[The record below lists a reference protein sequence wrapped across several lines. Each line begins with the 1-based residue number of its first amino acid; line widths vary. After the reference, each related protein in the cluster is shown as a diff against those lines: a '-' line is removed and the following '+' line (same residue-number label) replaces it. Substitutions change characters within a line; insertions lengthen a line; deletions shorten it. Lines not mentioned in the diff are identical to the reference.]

1 MSMPHSSRRRKKSGN
16 ASIKDVAE
24 LAGVSTATVSHVI
37 NGTRNTLP
45 ETHERV
51 MAAVRQLGYSL
62 NQAAR
67 NLVVGHS
74 SLLGLIVSDMRN
86 PFFPEVTA
94 AFQEEALS
102 HQMDALVFGTSY
114 DTQRTLDSVNRL
126 VGLQVPGVAVVTSQ
140 IDPAVIDLL
149 AQRKIAATYL
159 DLGKV
164 GPGMSNLAIDY
175 EHGIRQAIEHFLE
188 LGHRDIAFIGGP
200 EHLPSAQRRK
210 AAFLEASARAGL
222 TPTAALDGDFTVES
236 GYRLCNSLCRLPRR
250 PTAIL
255 AANDL
260 TAIGA
265 LRCAHDHGVNVPGE
279 LSVVGFDDIAFA
291 EHTQPPLT
299 TVALP
304 REQIGRIAFDSLWQM
319 IKTGEPGMEYAI
331 ETQLIVRRS
340 TAAAPVLMAV
350 GAGA

>member
-1 MSMPHSSRRRKKSGN
+1 M
-16 ASIKDVAE
+16 AE

-45 ETHERV
+45 ETHDRV
-51 MAAVRQLGYSL
+51 MAAVRELGYSL

-74 SLLGLIVSDMRN
+74 SLLGLIISDMRN

-102 HQMDALVFGTSY
+102 HQMDALVFSTSY
-114 DTQRTLDSVNRL
+114 DSQRTLAAVNRL

-140 IDPAVIDLL
+140 IDPAVMELL

-159 DLGKV
+159 DLGIV
-164 GPGMSNLAIDY
+164 GPGVSNLAVDY
-175 EHGIRQAIEHFLE
+175 EQGIRQAIEHLLE
-188 LGHRDIAFIGGP
+188 LGHREIGYVGGP
-200 EHLPSAQRRK
+200 PHLPSAMRRK
-210 AAFLEASARAGL
+210 AAFLEEASRAGL
-222 TPTAALDGDFTVES
+222 QPTAVVDGDFTVEG
-236 GYRLCNSLCRLPRR
+236 GYRAGTVLCEQSRR
-250 PTAIL
+250 PTAVV
-255 AANDL
+255 AGNDL
-260 TAIGA
+260 TAIGV
-265 LRCAHDHGVNVPGE
+265 LRCAQDHGIAVPAQ

-304 REQIGRIAFDSLWQM
+304 REHIGRIAFDSLWRM
-319 IKTGEPGMEYAI
+319 IKTGEAGSTYPI
-331 ETQLIVRRS
+331 ETRLIQRGS
-340 TAAAPVLMAV
+340 TARVLTAV
-350 GAGA
+350 GAGAD